1 MHLILPPPL
10 WQFQMYSPRMD
21 WVEKVKNK
29 EVGMIARGSTSIK
42 FVPKSPSSSNPRNFL
57 TFGMASSENLNSA
70 GDLEEEWWDWEHLDV
85 SLNKPDIPPLSSKC
99 WEYLDVSLNKPVI
112 SSSSRLQPLISDPAK
127 EETFL
132 EERTQDVLI
141 TPAETRYDNIEFSQQ
156 LFGEDIKTQTEELS
170 YLLKVESELNVIK
183 CAICYD
189 VLMAKADLTKHRRL
203 VHPIPKEEDSIND
216 CVTEN
221 LALTPIGRVFTVY
234 EHPVYL
240 TASGKFKCPAP
251 LCKKACTR
259 GKVLRGHVRKE
270 HGDIYFKGSD
280 CII

>member
-1 MHLILPPPL
+1 
-10 WQFQMYSPRMD
+10 MD
-21 WVEKVKNK
+21 WVEKAKNHAG
-29 EVGMIARGSTSIK
+29 GMIARGSTSIK
-42 FVPKSPSSSNPRNFL
+42 FVPKSPISSNPRNFL
-57 TFGMASSENLNSA
+57 TSGMASSENLSRA
-70 GDLEEEWWDWEHLDV
+70 GDVEEESWDWEQLDL
-85 SLNKPDIPPLSSKC
+85 SLNKPDIPPSSSKC
-99 WEYLDVSLNKPVI
+99 WEYLDVSLNKPDI
-112 SSSSRLQPLISDPAK
+112 SPFSRLQPLISDPAK
-127 EETFL
+127 KETFL

-141 TPAETRYDNIEFSQQ
+141 TPAETQYDNIEFSQQ
-156 LFGEDIKTQTEELS
+156 LLGEDIKTESEELL
-170 YLLKVESELNVIK
+170 YPFKVESEPNVIK
-183 CAICYD
+183 CAICTD
-189 VLMAKADLTKHRRL
+189 KFMAKADLKKHRRL

-251 LCKKACTR
+251 SCKKACTR